1 MGVSTDGILAYGW
14 DLGGDDREV
23 GWAAGLVERL
33 ETRGDVDDLVLE
45 AAGADLGPDPWGELE
60 GRPHAWFYAGGE
72 CTPEYAAWLER
83 TKSARAARR
92 QARRAALAAADLELV
107 SHCSD
112 GSTMWILTA
121 PGLHW
126 LASRGDALDVGG
138 DVALLATPAGL
149 SDARDRLRAAARLLG
164 LEPDGPPALLLAS
177 YWG

>member
-1 MGVSTDGILAYGW
+1 
-14 DLGGDDREV
+14 
-23 GWAAGLVERL
+23 
-33 ETRGDVDDLVLE
+33 
-45 AAGADLGPDPWGELE
+45 
-60 GRPHAWFYAGGE
+60 
-72 CTPEYAAWLER
+72 
-83 TKSARAARR
+83 
-92 QARRAALAAADLELV
+92 
-107 SHCSD
+107 
-112 GSTMWILTA
+112 MWILTA